1 MPYLTELHA
10 HTSEVSRCAHVD
22 AAGVVDRYLSEGYT
36 SLVISNHFNN
46 FTLDRT
52 GSDWKTRVEYYLN
65 GWRCAV
71 KHASGCTFCSARR
84 SGFPRISTTI

>member
-46 FTLDRT
+46 FTLDHT

-65 GWRCAV
+65 GCLLYT
-71 KHASGCTFCSARR
+71 SPSPETD
-84 SGFPRISTTI
+84 

>member
-52 GSDWKTRVEYYLN
+52 
-65 GWRCAV
+65 
-71 KHASGCTFCSARR
+71 
-84 SGFPRISTTI
+84 